1 MAALTSPVPLRDQAD
16 LTASIVIPIVTKQTP
31 GLAAASAQ
39 LVAAVNAGATS
50 LVIQLPDAIAN
61 PLSAKP
67 FPGWVTTAANFR
79 IDTNTPTVTAAETLT
94 VSGIAV
100 SGTTATLTTS
110 ATTYAHGVGANV
122 QITELVGAAATSTFT
137 FAAQQFNTANRGIVL
152 ELLDLLDRA
161 LREGSATVA

>member
-79 IDTNTPTVTAAETLT
+79 IDTGAVAETLT
-94 VSGIAV
+94 VSGVAIA
-100 SGTTATLTTS
+100 GTIATLTCT
-110 ATTYAHGVGANV
+110 ATTYAHAVGANV